1 MAPRHRSY
9 NSPTRAASMRFRATA
24 KSSERSNAAGAVE
37 LECAEHGLLLGYRG
51 VFALSE
57 GYVPGAVATGADLT
71 VPWSRI
77 GQAALEGDE
86 LFLEVDVSITPLNRL
101 CLTGFSAGEEPLP
114 PEESRRRRL
123 IVRVAT
129 LGLAFTAALAA
140 FAGARGAGATPSLS
154 LSVSAAILT
163 ALAVLAVGFWADRFV
178 AIPVPRMTG
187 DVAREAFLAEL
198 ALHRPAL
205 TRAPAAPPP
214 ARPPL
219 VFYFEKLIPRTTA
232 AIVITL
238 SAALL
243 GTLLTT
249 RVIVLDE
256 GTTRRP
262 AAAASDDDRPERRE
276 RQLPEPDRARAVAP
290 AGLVSKPLASSVPSA
305 PPATGDSVRLGEACR
320 CVRSD
325 SALWQQ
331 PIPRLSLLTLAQ
343 RTRRGRGEDE
353 NKRKKYLELEL
364 GVVNNSKSDVP
375 EVSLLVE
382 FFERDPPP
390 SNKRYSVATRPLFFA
405 GPLRPA
411 QAIKWSVE
419 GQGVEF
425 EVHNPVPGDV
435 GPFGD
440 DAAPSNLFA
449 ELLTANHRPV
459 RLHAAMM
466 LTFLGD
472 PRARDAVLE
481 LREALREDEAPY
493 LNRLIVAQSPVKV
506 CKLQVEAARQ
516 AGSACL
522 FNSGAEPKKDLGLRV
537 RALAD
542 EVSHADPV
550 GQPPEVRTEASYHV
564 PGELPANEGRQ
575 ASFSVDLHGERVE
588 TFEAFVDRF
597 DLLP

>member
-1 MAPRHRSY
+1 
-9 NSPTRAASMRFRATA
+9 MRFRATA
-24 KSSERSNAAGAVE
+24 KTSERSNAAGMLE
-37 LECAEHGLLLGYRG
+37 LECTEQGLLLGYRG
-51 VFALSE
+51 VFALSA

-71 VPWSRI
+71 VPWPSVLE
-77 GQAALEGDE
+77 ATLEGDE
-86 LFLEVDVSITPLNRL
+86 LFLQIDPALTPLNRL
-101 CLTGFSAGEEPLP
+101 CLASFSAGEEEIPVT
-114 PEESRRRRL
+114 ETQRRRL

-129 LGLAFTAALAA
+129 AGLALSSALAA

-154 LSVSAAILT
+154 LSLSAAVLT
-163 ALAVLAVGFWADRFV
+163 ALAVLAVGLWADRFV
-178 AIPVPRMTG
+178 ATPVPQLTG

-198 ALHRPAL
+198 SRFRPPV
-205 TRAPAAPPP
+205 TRTPAAAPPP
-214 ARPPL
+214 RPPL
-219 VFYFEKLIPRTTA
+219 VFYFERLLPRTTA

-256 GTTRRP
+256 GTSRREARP
-262 AAAASDDDRPERRE
+262 ARDEREREREPAEPPAPRAAAAT
-276 RQLPEPDRARAVAP
+276 AP
-290 AGLVSKPLASSVPSA
+290 ASLTENVANAA
-305 PPATGDSVRLGEACR
+305 PPPSRDAVRLGESCR

-331 PIPRLSLLTLAQ
+331 PIPRLSLLTLSQ
-343 RTRRGRGEDE
+343 RTRKGRGEDE
-353 NKRKKYLELEL
+353 NKRKKYLEVEL
-364 GVVNNSKSDVP
+364 AVVNNGKTDVP
-375 EVSLLVE
+375 ELSLLVE
-382 FFERDPPP
+382 FFDHDPPP
-390 SNKRYSVATRPLFFA
+390 SNKRYSVVTRPLFFD

-425 EVHNPVPGDV
+425 EVHNPIPGDV
-435 GPFGD
+435 GQFGD

-493 LNRLIVAQSPVKV
+493 LNRLIQAQAPVKV
-506 CKLQVEAARQ
+506 CKLQVEPARQ

-522 FNSGAEPKKDLGLRV
+522 FNSGTEPRKDLGLRV
-537 RALAD
+537 RALAQ

-550 GQPPEVRTEASYHV
+550 GQPPEVRTESSYHV
-564 PGELPANEGRQ
+564 PGELAPNEGHV
-575 ASFSVDLHGERVE
+575 ATFSFDMHGERAE
-588 TFEAFVDRF
+588 GFEAFADRF

>member
-1 MAPRHRSY
+1 
-9 NSPTRAASMRFRATA
+9 MRFRATA

-37 LECAEHGLLLGYRG
+37 LECAEPGLLIGYRG

-57 GYVPGAVATGADLT
+57 GYVPGAVATGQDVT
-71 VPWSRI
+71 VPWPSI
-77 GQAALEGDE
+77 WETSLEGGE
-86 LFLEVDVSITPLNRL
+86 LFLEVDASLTPLSRL
-101 CLTGFSAGEEPLP
+101 CLTDFTSGFEELP

-123 IVRVAT
+123 VVRVASI
-129 LGLAFTAALAA
+129 GLAVSAALAA

-154 LSVSAAILT
+154 LAVSASLLT

-178 AIPVPRMTG
+178 ATPVPRLSG
-187 DVAREAFLAEL
+187 DVARELFLAEL
-198 ALHRPAL
+198 SRYRPAV
-205 TRAPAAPPP
+205 TRAAAAPPP
-214 ARPPL
+214 PRPPL
-219 VFYFEKLIPRTTA
+219 VFYFERLLPRTTA

-256 GTTRRP
+256 GTSRRAP
-262 AAAASDDDRPERRE
+262 ARSAADEDSPEPAAPSPPRVLAAAAPATGA
-276 RQLPEPDRARAVAP
+276 PKPAEP
-290 AGLVSKPLASSVPSA
+290 A
-305 PPATGDSVRLGEACR
+305 PPSGDSVRLGEACR
-320 CVRSD
+320 CLRSD
-325 SALWQQ
+325 SALWQE
-331 PIPRLSLLTLAQ
+331 PIPRLSLLTLSQ
-343 RTRRGRGEDE
+343 RVRKGRGEE
-353 NKRKKYLELEL
+353 ERKNKKYLELEL

-375 EVSLLVE
+375 ELSLLVE

-390 SNKRYSVATRPLFFA
+390 SNKRYSVATRPLFFE

-419 GQGVEF
+419 GQGTEF
-425 EVHNPVPGDV
+425 EVHNPIPGDV

-440 DAAPSNLFA
+440 DAAPSNQFA
-449 ELLTANHRPV
+449 ELLTAHHRPV

-493 LNRLIVAQSPVKV
+493 LNRLIVAQAPVKV
-506 CKLQVEAARQ
+506 CKLQVEPARQ
-516 AGSACL
+516 SGSACL
-522 FNSGAEPKKDLGLRV
+522 FNAGNEPKKDLGLRV

-542 EVSHADPV
+542 QVSHADPV
-550 GQPPEVRTEASYHV
+550 GQPPEVRAEASYHV
-564 PGELPANEGRQ
+564 PGELGANEGKL
-575 ASFSVDLHGERVE
+575 ATFAFDLRGERSD
-588 TFEAFVDRF
+588 TFEAFADRF

>member
-1 MAPRHRSY
+1 
-9 NSPTRAASMRFRATA
+9 MRFRATA
-24 KSSERSNAAGAVE
+24 KTSERSNAAGMLE
-37 LECAEHGLLLGYRG
+37 LECTEQGLLLGYRG
-51 VFALSE
+51 VFALSA

-71 VPWSRI
+71 VPWPSVLEST
-77 GQAALEGDE
+77 LEGDE
-86 LFLEVDVSITPLNRL
+86 LFLQIDAALTPLNRL
-101 CLTGFSAGEEPLP
+101 CLTSFNAGEEEVPIT
-114 PEESRRRRL
+114 ETRRRRL

-129 LGLAFTAALAA
+129 AGLALSSALAA

-154 LSVSAAILT
+154 LSLSAAVLT
-163 ALAVLAVGFWADRFV
+163 ALAVLAVGLWADRFV
-178 AIPVPRMTG
+178 ATPVPQLTG

-198 ALHRPAL
+198 VRYLPAV
-205 TRAPAAPPP
+205 TRAPAAAPPP
-214 ARPPL
+214 RPPL
-219 VFYFEKLIPRTTA
+219 VFYFERLLPRTTA

-256 GTTRRP
+256 GTSRREARP
-262 AAAASDDDRPERRE
+262 ARDEREREPVELPAPRAAAAT
-276 RQLPEPDRARAVAP
+276 AP
-290 AGLVSKPLASSVPSA
+290 ASLTENVASAA
-305 PPATGDSVRLGEACR
+305 PPPSGDAVRLGESCR

-325 SALWQQ
+325 SALWQE
-331 PIPRLSLLTLAQ
+331 PIPRLSLLTLSQ
-343 RTRRGRGEDE
+343 RTRKGRGEDE
-353 NKRKKYLELEL
+353 NKHKKYLEVEL
-364 GVVNNSKSDVP
+364 AVVNNGKTDVP
-375 EVSLLVE
+375 ELSLLVE

-390 SNKRYSVATRPLFFA
+390 SNKRYSVVTRPLFFE

-425 EVHNPVPGDV
+425 EVHNPIPGDV

-466 LTFLGD
+466 LTFLND

-493 LNRLIVAQSPVKV
+493 LNRLIQAQAPVKV
-506 CKLQVEAARQ
+506 CKLQVEPARR

-522 FNSGAEPKKDLGLRV
+522 FNSGTEPRKDLGLRV
-537 RALAD
+537 RALAQ

-550 GQPPEVRTEASYHV
+550 GQPPEVRSESSYHV
-564 PGELPANEGRQ
+564 PGELGAGEGHM
-575 ASFSVDLHGERVE
+575 ASFSIDLQGERVE
-588 TFEAFVDRF
+588 GFEAFADRF

>member
-1 MAPRHRSY
+1 
-9 NSPTRAASMRFRATA
+9 MRFRATA

-37 LECAEHGLLLGYRG
+37 LECTEHGLWLGYRG
-51 VFALSE
+51 VFALND
-57 GYVPGAVATGADLT
+57 GYVPGAVATGSDLT
-71 VPWSRI
+71 VPWSSVLHT
-77 GQAALEGDE
+77 ALEGDE
-86 LFLEVDVSITPLNRL
+86 LFLEVDVSVTPLNRL
-101 CLTGFSAGEEPLP
+101 CLTAFSAGEEQLP

-123 IVRVAT
+123 VVRIASA
-129 LGLAFTAALAA
+129 GLALTAALAA

-154 LSVSAAILT
+154 LSVSAAVLT
-163 ALAVLAVGFWADRFV
+163 ALAVLAVGFWADRFI
-178 AIPVPRMTG
+178 ATPVPRLTG
-187 DVAREAFLAEL
+187 DAAREAFLGQLSLYRA
-198 ALHRPAL
+198 AP

-232 AIVITL
+232 AVVITL

-256 GTTRRP
+256 GTTRRSERSSGRATEPEERLEP
-262 AAAASDDDRPERRE
+262 APLEQAAETSVTPAVLSKSASK
-276 RQLPEPDRARAVAP
+276 AA
-290 AGLVSKPLASSVPSA
+290 SA
-305 PPATGDSVRLGEACR
+305 PPPAGDAVRLGEACR

-325 SALWQQ
+325 SALWQE
-331 PIPRLSLLTLAQ
+331 PIPRLSLLVLSQ
-343 RTRRGRGEDE
+343 RTRKGHGEDE
-353 NKRKKYLELEL
+353 NHRKKYLEVEL
-364 GVVNNSKSDVP
+364 GVVNNGKTDVP

-390 SNKRYSVATRPLFFA
+390 SNKRYSVSTRPLFFE

-449 ELLTANHRPV
+449 ELLTAHHRPV

-466 LTFLGD
+466 LTFLSD

-493 LNRLIVAQSPVKV
+493 LNRLIQAQAPVKV
-506 CKLQVEAARQ
+506 CKLQVAPARQ
-516 AGSACL
+516 SGSACL
-522 FNSGAEPKKDLGLRV
+522 FNGSNEPKKDLGLRV

-542 EVSHADPV
+542 EVSHGDPV
-550 GQPPEVRTEASYHV
+550 GQPPEVKVEASYHV
-564 PGELPANEGRQ
+564 PGELGANEGRE
-575 ASFSVDLHGERVE
+575 ATFSFDARGERVE
-588 TFEAFVDRF
+588 TFEAFADRF

>member
-1 MAPRHRSY
+1 M
-9 NSPTRAASMRFRATA
+9 
-24 KSSERSNAAGAVE
+24 E
-37 LECAEHGLLLGYRG
+37 LECAEQGLLLGYRG

-57 GYVPGAVATGADLT
+57 GYVPGAVATGSDLT
-71 VPWSRI
+71 VPWTSVL
-77 GQAALEGDE
+77 QTALEGDE
-86 LFLEVDVSITPLNRL
+86 LFLEVDSGLTPLNRL
-101 CLTGFSAGEEPLP
+101 CLTGFNAGEEQLP
-114 PEESRRRRL
+114 PEDARRRRL
-123 IVRVAT
+123 VVRIASV
-129 LGLAFTAALAA
+129 GLAVSAALAA

-154 LSVSAAILT
+154 LSVSASVLT

-178 AIPVPRMTG
+178 ATPVPRLTG
-187 DVAREAFLAEL
+187 DVAREVFLAEL
-198 ALHRPAL
+198 AVHRPAL
-205 TRAPAAPPP
+205 TRAPPAPPP

-219 VFYFEKLIPRTTA
+219 VFYFERLLPRTTA

-256 GTTRRP
+256 GTTRRAERP
-262 AAAASDDDRPERRE
+262 ANRDQDAERAAPRSRE
-276 RQLPEPDRARAVAP
+276 QAPAAVAP
-290 AGLVSKPLASSVPSA
+290 AALVSKPAA
-305 PPATGDSVRLGEACR
+305 PATPPSGDAVRLGEPCR

-325 SALWQQ
+325 SALWQT
-331 PIPRLSLLTLAQ
+331 PIPRLSLLVLAQ
-343 RTRRGRGEDE
+343 RTRKGHGEDE
-353 NKRKKYLELEL
+353 NKRKKYLEVEL
-364 GVVNNSKSDVP
+364 GIVNNGKTDVP

-390 SNKRYSVATRPLFFA
+390 SNKRYSVSTRPLFFE

-419 GQGVEF
+419 AQGVEF
-425 EVHNPVPGDV
+425 EVHNPVLGDV

-493 LNRLIVAQSPVKV
+493 LNRLIQAQAPVKV
-506 CKLQVEAARQ
+506 CKLQVEPARQ
-516 AGSACL
+516 AGRACL
-522 FNSGAEPKKDLGLRV
+522 FNGGNEPKQDLGLRV

-542 EVSHADPV
+542 EVSHGDPV
-550 GQPPEVRTEASYHV
+550 GQPPEVKAESSYHV
-564 PGELPANEGRQ
+564 PGELPPNEGRE
-575 ASFSVDLHGERVE
+575 ASFSFDLHGERAE
-588 TFEAFVDRF
+588 AFEAFSDRF

>member
-1 MAPRHRSY
+1 M
-9 NSPTRAASMRFRATA
+9 A

-37 LECAEHGLLLGYRG
+37 LECAPQGLLLGYRG
-51 VFALSE
+51 VFALTE

-71 VPWSRI
+71 VPWPNVTET
-77 GQAALEGDE
+77 ALEGDE
-86 LFLEVDVSITPLNRL
+86 LFIEVDASLTPLNRL
-101 CLTGFSAGEEPLP
+101 CLTAFSAGEEQLPL
-114 PEESRRRRL
+114 EESRRRRL
-123 IVRVAT
+123 VVRIASV
-129 LGLAFTAALAA
+129 GLAVTAGLAA
-140 FAGARGAGATPSLS
+140 FAGARGSGATPSLS

-178 AIPVPRMTG
+178 ATPVPQLTG
-187 DVAREAFLAEL
+187 DAAREAFLSQL
-198 ALHRPAL
+198 AMYRPAL
-205 TRAPAAPPP
+205 TRAPAPPPP

-219 VFYFEKLIPRTTA
+219 VFYFERLIPRTTA
-232 AIVITL
+232 AVVITL

-256 GTTRRP
+256 GTSRRS
-262 AAAASDDDRPERRE
+262 ARSDERDE
-276 RQLPEPDRARAVAP
+276 RDERGRRSPVDETAEKPVAP
-290 AGLVSKPLASSVPSA
+290 AALHSPSTGKAA
-305 PPATGDSVRLGEACR
+305 PPPPPAGDVVRLGESCR

-325 SALWQQ
+325 SALWQE
-331 PIPRLSLLTLAQ
+331 PIPRLSLLVLSQ

-353 NKRKKYLELEL
+353 NKRKKYLEVEL
-364 GVVNNSKSDVP
+364 GVVNNGKTDVP

-390 SNKRYSVATRPLFFA
+390 SSKRYSVSTRPLFFE

-419 GQGVEF
+419 AQGVEF
-425 EVHNPVPGDV
+425 EVHNPVPGNV
-435 GPFGD
+435 GAFGD
-440 DAAPSNLFA
+440 DAAPANLFA
-449 ELLTANHRPV
+449 ELLSANHRPV

-493 LNRLIVAQSPVKV
+493 LTRLIQAQAPVKV
-506 CKLQVEAARQ
+506 CKLQVEPARQ
-516 AGSACL
+516 AGSACI
-522 FNSGAEPKKDLGLRV
+522 FNGSNEPKKDLGLRV
-537 RALAD
+537 RALAA
-542 EVSHADPV
+542 EVSHGDPV
-550 GQPPEVRTEASYHV
+550 GQPPEVKVEASFHV
-564 PGELPANEGRQ
+564 PGELGANEGHV

-588 TFEAFVDRF
+588 TFEAFSDRF

>member
-1 MAPRHRSY
+1 
-9 NSPTRAASMRFRATA
+9 MRFQATA
-24 KSSERSNAAGAVE
+24 KNSERANAAGAVE
-37 LECAEHGLLLGYRG
+37 LECTEQGLILGYRG
-51 VFALSE
+51 VFALTE

-71 VPWSRI
+71 VPWA
-77 GQAALEGDE
+77 QVWQTALEGDE
-86 LFLEVDVSITPLNRL
+86 LFVEVDASVTPLNRL
-101 CLTGFSAGEEPLP
+101 CLTAFTSGVEELP
-114 PEESRRRRL
+114 IEETRRRRL
-123 IVRVAT
+123 IVRVASA
-129 LGLAFTAALAA
+129 GLALSSALAA
-140 FAGARGAGATPSLS
+140 FAGARGVGATPSLS
-154 LSVSAAILT
+154 LAISASVVT
-163 ALAVLAVGFWADRFV
+163 ALAVVAVGFWADRFV
-178 AIPVPRMTG
+178 ATPTPRLSG
-187 DVAREAFLAEL
+187 DVAREVFLAEL
-198 ALHRPAL
+198 ALHHPAL
-205 TRAPAAPPP
+205 TRAPAPAPPP
-214 ARPPL
+214 RPPL
-219 VFYFEKLIPRTTA
+219 IFYFERLLPRTTA

-256 GTTRRP
+256 GTTRRSTVAQLP
-262 AAAASDDDRPERRE
+262 ADDEPLSPPPPTAPIAAAAPT
-276 RQLPEPDRARAVAP
+276 
-290 AGLVSKPLASSVPSA
+290 SKPTAAEA
-305 PPATGDSVRLGEACR
+305 PPPTGDSVRIGESCR

-325 SALWQQ
+325 SALWQE
-331 PIPRLSLLTLAQ
+331 PIPRLSMLVLSQ
-343 RTRRGRGEDE
+343 RVRKGRGEDE
-353 NKRKKYLELEL
+353 NKRKKYLELDL
-364 GVVNNSKSDVP
+364 GVVNNSKTDVP
-375 EVSLLVE
+375 ELSLLVE

-390 SNKRYSVATRPLFFA
+390 SNKRYSVSTRPLFYE

-425 EVHNPVPGDV
+425 EVHNPIPGDV

-493 LNRLIVAQSPVKV
+493 LNRLIAAQAPVKV
-506 CKLQVEAARQ
+506 CKLQIEAARR

-522 FNSGAEPKKDLGLRV
+522 FNAGNEARKDLGLRV
-537 RALAD
+537 RALAA
-542 EVSHADPV
+542 EVSHGDPV
-550 GQPPEVRTEASYHV
+550 GQPPEVRSEASYHV
-564 PGELPANEGRQ
+564 PGALEPNDGRVV
-575 ASFSVDLHGERVE
+575 SFAFDLRGERAE
-588 TFEAFVDRF
+588 TFEAFADRF

>member
-1 MAPRHRSY
+1 
-9 NSPTRAASMRFRATA
+9 MRFRATA

-51 VFALSE
+51 VFALSD

-71 VPWSRI
+71 VPWGSVT
-77 GQAALEGDE
+77 QTALEGDE
-86 LFLEVDVSITPLNRL
+86 LFLEVEVGITPLNRL

-114 PEESRRRRL
+114 PDESRRRRL
-123 IVRVAT
+123 VVRIAT
-129 LGLAFTAALAA
+129 LGLALTAGLAA
-140 FAGARGAGATPSLS
+140 FAGARGAGAPPSLS
-154 LSVSAAILT
+154 LSVSAALLT

-178 AIPVPRMTG
+178 ATPVPRLTG
-187 DVAREAFLAEL
+187 DVAREVFLAEL
-198 ALHRPAL
+198 LQHRPAL

-214 ARPPL
+214 VRPPL

-256 GTTRRP
+256 GTTRRSAGVARDDERP
-262 AAAASDDDRPERRE
+262 APPA
-276 RQLPEPDRARAVAP
+276 RQQPEPDGARPVAP
-290 AGLVSKPLASSVPSA
+290 AGLVSKPAASSA
-305 PPATGDSVRLGEACR
+305 PPPSGDVVRLGEACR

-325 SALWQQ
+325 SALWHQ
-331 PIPRLSLLTLAQ
+331 PIPRLSLLTLSQ

-353 NKRKKYLELEL
+353 NKRKQYLELEL

-390 SNKRYSVATRPLFFA
+390 SNKRYSVVTRPLFFE
-405 GPLRPA
+405 GPLRPG

-419 GQGVEF
+419 GRGVEF

-493 LNRLIVAQSPVKV
+493 LNRLIVAQAPVKV

-522 FNSGAEPKKDLGLRV
+522 FNGGAEPRKDLGLRV
-537 RALAD
+537 RALAQ

-550 GQPPEVRTEASYHV
+550 GQPPEVRSEASYHV
-564 PGELPANEGRQ
+564 PGELAPNEGRQ
-575 ASFSVDLHGERVE
+575 ASFSFDLHGERAE
-588 TFEAFVDRF
+588 SFEAFVDRF

>member
-1 MAPRHRSY
+1 
-9 NSPTRAASMRFRATA
+9 MRFRATA

-37 LECAEHGLLLGYRG
+37 LECAEQGLLLGYRG
-51 VFALSE
+51 VFALNE
-57 GYVPGAVATGADLT
+57 GYVPGAVATGLDLT
-71 VPWSRI
+71 VPWHQVWDTSI
-77 GQAALEGDE
+77 EGGE
-86 LFLEVDVSITPLNRL
+86 LFLEVDSSLTPLNRL
-101 CLTGFSAGEEPLP
+101 CITEFNSGFVELP

-123 IVRVAT
+123 VVRVASA
-129 LGLAFTAALAA
+129 GLALSAASAA
-140 FAGARGAGATPSLS
+140 FAGARGAGAAPSLS
-154 LSVSAAILT
+154 LAISVAVLT

-178 AIPVPRMTG
+178 ATPVPRLTG
-187 DVAREAFLAEL
+187 DVARELFFAEL
-198 ALHRPAL
+198 ARYRPAL
-205 TRAPAAPPP
+205 TRSPAAPPAP
-214 ARPPL
+214 RPPL
-219 VFYFEKLIPRTTA
+219 VFYFERLLPRTTA

-256 GTTRRP
+256 GTSRRAALPPPAVEHPAEPAEP
-262 AAAASDDDRPERRE
+262 AAP
-276 RQLPEPDRARAVAP
+276 RAP
-290 AGLVSKPLASSVPSA
+290 TPTKLASLQPKPDPPPPS
-305 PPATGDSVRLGEACR
+305 GDSVRLGEGCR

-325 SALWQQ
+325 SALWQE
-331 PIPRLSLLTLAQ
+331 PIPRLSLLTLSQ
-343 RTRRGRGEDE
+343 RTRRGRGDDE
-353 NKRKKYLELEL
+353 RKNKKYLELEL
-364 GVVNNSKSDVP
+364 GVVNNGKADVP

-390 SNKRYSVATRPLFFA
+390 SNKRYSVSTRPLFYE

-449 ELLTANHRPV
+449 ELLRANHRPV

-493 LNRLIVAQSPVKV
+493 LNRLIASQAPIKV
-506 CKLQVEAARQ
+506 CRLEVEAARRT
-516 AGSACL
+516 GSACL
-522 FNSGAEPKKDLGLRV
+522 FNAGNEPRKDLGLRV
-537 RALAD
+537 RGLGR
-542 EVSHADPV
+542 EVSHAEPV
-550 GQPPEVRTEASYHV
+550 GQPPEVRVEASYHV
-564 PGELPANEGRQ
+564 PGELPANEGRV
-575 ASFSVDLHGERVE
+575 ASFSFDLQGQRAEA
-588 TFEAFVDRF
+588 FEAFADRF

>member
-1 MAPRHRSY
+1 
-9 NSPTRAASMRFRATA
+9 MRFRATA

-37 LECAEHGLLLGYRG
+37 LECAEQGLLLGYRG

-71 VPWSRI
+71 VPWLSVL
-77 GQAALEGDE
+77 QTALEGDD
-86 LFLEVDVSITPLNRL
+86 LFLEVDSAITPLNRL

-114 PEESRRRRL
+114 PEDSRRRQL
-123 IVRVAT
+123 VVRIASV
-129 LGLAFTAALAA
+129 GLAISAALAA

-154 LSVSAAILT
+154 LSISASVLT

-178 AIPVPRMTG
+178 AMPVPRLTG
-187 DVAREAFLAEL
+187 DVAREVFLAEL

-205 TRAPAAPPP
+205 TRAPKAPPP

-219 VFYFEKLIPRTTA
+219 VFYFERLMPRTTA

-256 GTTRRP
+256 GTTRRAERSTPRDGSEERLTPREPPP
-262 AAAASDDDRPERRE
+262 AAI
-276 RQLPEPDRARAVAP
+276 AP
-290 AGLVSKPLASSVPSA
+290 AALVSKPSKPSA
-305 PPATGDSVRLGEACR
+305 PAAPPSGDAVRLGEPCR

-325 SALWQQ
+325 SALWAE
-331 PIPRLSLLTLAQ
+331 PIPRLSLLVLAQ
-343 RTRRGRGEDE
+343 RARKGHGEDE

-364 GVVNNSKSDVP
+364 GIVNNSKTDVP

-390 SNKRYSVATRPLFFA
+390 SNKRYSVSTRPLFFE

-419 GQGVEF
+419 AQGVEF

-440 DAAPSNLFA
+440 DAAPANLFA

-466 LTFLGD
+466 LSFLGD

-493 LNRLIVAQSPVKV
+493 LNRLIQAQAPVKV
-506 CKLQVEAARQ
+506 CKLQVEPARQ

-522 FNSGAEPKKDLGLRV
+522 FNSGVEPKKDLGLRV

-542 EVSHADPV
+542 EVSHGDPV
-550 GQPPEVRTEASYHV
+550 GQPPEVKAESSYHV
-564 PGELPANEGRQ
+564 PGELPPNEGRE
-575 ASFSVDLHGERVE
+575 ASFSFDAHGERVE
-588 TFEAFVDRF
+588 AFEAFADRF

>member
-1 MAPRHRSY
+1 
-9 NSPTRAASMRFRATA
+9 MRFFATA

-37 LECAEHGLLLGYRG
+37 LECAPEGLILGYRG

-57 GYVPGAVATGADLT
+57 GYVPGALATGPDLT
-71 VPWSRI
+71 VPWA
-77 GQAALEGDE
+77 QVWETTLEGDE
-86 LFLEVDVSITPLNRL
+86 LFLEVDSSITPLNRL
-101 CLTGFSAGEEPLP
+101 CLTAFSAGFEVLPAEETQ
-114 PEESRRRRL
+114 RRRL
-123 IVRVAT
+123 VVRVASA
-129 LGLAFTAALAA
+129 GLALTGAFAA

-154 LSVSAAILT
+154 MSIAAAVLT
-163 ALAVLAVGFWADRFV
+163 ALGVLAVGFWADRLV
-178 AIPVPRMTG
+178 TMPVPRMTG
-187 DVAREAFLAEL
+187 DVAREAFLGEL
-198 ALHRPAL
+198 SLYRPAL
-205 TRAPAAPPP
+205 TRAPPPP
-214 ARPPL
+214 APPRPPL
-219 VFYFEKLIPRTTA
+219 VFYFERMLPRTTA

-249 RVIVLDE
+249 RVIVFDE
-256 GTTRRP
+256 GGARP
-262 AAAASDDDRPERRE
+262 ARAAQRPLDDEPLEAPRPRR
-276 RQLPEPDRARAVAP
+276 AAP
-290 AGLVSKPLASSVPSA
+290 APAADSAVLATSA
-305 PPATGDSVRLGEACR
+305 PPPPSGDAVRLGEACR

-325 SALWQQ
+325 SALWQE
-331 PIPRLSLLTLAQ
+331 PIPKLSLLVLSQ

-364 GVVNNSKSDVP
+364 GVVNNGKSDVP
-375 EVSLLVE
+375 ELSLLVE

-390 SNKRYSVATRPLFFA
+390 SNKRYSVVTRPLFYE

-440 DAAPSNLFA
+440 DAAPSNMFA

-466 LTFLGD
+466 LSFLND

-493 LNRLIVAQSPVKV
+493 LNRLIIAQAPIKV
-506 CKLQVEAARQ
+506 CKLQVEPHSH

-522 FNSGAEPKKDLGLRV
+522 FNAGAEARRDLGLRV
-537 RALAD
+537 RALAQ
-542 EVSHADPV
+542 EVSHGDPL
-550 GQPPEVRTEASYHV
+550 GQPPEVRAEASYHV
-564 PGELPANEGRQ
+564 PGALEPNQGRM
-575 ASFSVDLHGERVE
+575 ASFAFELGGERAE
-588 TFEAFVDRF
+588 AFEAFADRF

>member
-1 MAPRHRSY
+1 
-9 NSPTRAASMRFRATA
+9 MRFRATA

-37 LECAEHGLLLGYRG
+37 LECAEQGLLLGYRG

-57 GYVPGAVATGADLT
+57 GYVPGAVATGSNLT
-71 VPWSRI
+71 VPWSLVRET
-77 GQAALEGDE
+77 ALEGDE
-86 LFLEVDVSITPLNRL
+86 LFLEVDSALTPLNRL

-114 PEESRRRRL
+114 PEDSRRRQL
-123 IVRVAT
+123 VVRIASV
-129 LGLAFTAALAA
+129 GLAISAGLAA

-154 LSVSAAILT
+154 LSISASVLT

-178 AIPVPRMTG
+178 AMPVPRLTG
-187 DVAREAFLAEL
+187 DVAREVFLAEL

-205 TRAPAAPPP
+205 TRAPPAAPP

-219 VFYFEKLIPRTTA
+219 VFYFERLLPRTTA

-256 GTTRRP
+256 GTTRRAERSTSRDDGREDNRDERPTPREPSP
-262 AAAASDDDRPERRE
+262 AAI
-276 RQLPEPDRARAVAP
+276 AP
-290 AGLVSKPLASSVPSA
+290 AGLASKPSKPSA
-305 PPATGDSVRLGEACR
+305 PAAPPSGDAVRLGEPCR

-325 SALWQQ
+325 SALWAE
-331 PIPRLSLLTLAQ
+331 PIPRLSLLVLAQ
-343 RTRRGRGEDE
+343 RARKGRGEDE

-364 GVVNNSKSDVP
+364 GIVNNSKSDVP
-375 EVSLLVE
+375 EVALLVE

-390 SNKRYSVATRPLFFA
+390 GNKRYSVSTRPLFFE

-419 GQGVEF
+419 AQGVEF
-425 EVHNPVPGDV
+425 EVHNPVPGNV

-440 DAAPSNLFA
+440 DAAPANLFA

-493 LNRLIVAQSPVKV
+493 LNRLIQAQAPVKV
-506 CKLQVEAARQ
+506 CKLQVEPARQ

-522 FNSGAEPKKDLGLRV
+522 FNSGVEPKKDLGLRV

-542 EVSHADPV
+542 EVSHGDPV
-550 GQPPEVRTEASYHV
+550 GQPPEVKAESSYHV
-564 PGELPANEGRQ
+564 PGELPPNEGHE
-575 ASFSVDLHGERVE
+575 ASFTFDAHGERVE
-588 TFEAFVDRF
+588 AFEAFADRF

>member
-1 MAPRHRSY
+1 
-9 NSPTRAASMRFRATA
+9 MRFRATA

-51 VFALSE
+51 VFALTD

-71 VPWSRI
+71 VPWHNVTET
-77 GQAALEGDE
+77 ALEGDE
-86 LFLEVDVSITPLNRL
+86 LFLEVDASLTPLNRL
-101 CLTGFSAGEEPLP
+101 CLTAFSAGVEPLP
-114 PEESRRRRL
+114 LEESRRRRL
-123 IVRVAT
+123 VVRIASV
-129 LGLAFTAALAA
+129 GLALTAGLAA
-140 FAGARGAGATPSLS
+140 FAGARGAGAPPSLS

-178 AIPVPRMTG
+178 ATPVPRLSGTA
-187 DVAREAFLAEL
+187 AREAFLAEL
-198 ALHRPAL
+198 AMHRPAL
-205 TRAPAAPPP
+205 TRAPAAPPK
-214 ARPPL
+214 ALPPF
-219 VFYFEKLIPRTTA
+219 VFYFERLIPRTTA
-232 AIVITL
+232 AVVITL

-256 GTTRRP
+256 RT
-262 AAAASDDDRPERRE
+262 SRRE
-276 RQLPEPDRARAVAP
+276 RSAGRDAPEERAPRALPEEATEKSVASAVLRNPPTSPAAGAPLP
-290 AGLVSKPLASSVPSA
+290 AGDA
-305 PPATGDSVRLGEACR
+305 VRLGEACR

-325 SALWQQ
+325 SALWQE
-331 PIPRLSLLTLAQ
+331 PIARLSLLVLSQ
-343 RTRRGRGEDE
+343 RTRKGRGEDE
-353 NKRKKYLELEL
+353 NRRKKYLEVEL
-364 GVVNNSKSDVP
+364 GVVNNGKTDVP

-390 SNKRYSVATRPLFFA
+390 SNKRYSVSTRPLFFE

-419 GQGVEF
+419 AQGVEF
-425 EVHNPVPGDV
+425 EVHNPVPGNV

-449 ELLTANHRPV
+449 ELLSANHRPV

-472 PRARDAVLE
+472 PRARDAVLQ

-493 LNRLIVAQSPVKV
+493 LNRLIQAQAPVKV
-506 CKLQVEAARQ
+506 CKLQVETARQ
-516 AGSACL
+516 AGSACI
-522 FNSGAEPKKDLGLRV
+522 FNGGNDPKKDLGLRV
-537 RALAD
+537 RALAA
-542 EVSHADPV
+542 EVSPGEPV
-550 GQPPEVRTEASYHV
+550 GQPPEVKVEASFHV
-564 PGELPANEGRQ
+564 PGELLPNEGRV
-575 ASFSVDLHGERVE
+575 ASFSLDLQGERVE
-588 TFEAFVDRF
+588 TFEAFADRF

>member
-1 MAPRHRSY
+1 
-9 NSPTRAASMRFRATA
+9 MRFRATA

-51 VFALSE
+51 VFALSD
-57 GYVPGAVATGADLT
+57 GYVPGAVATGSDLT
-71 VPWSRI
+71 VPWASVT
-77 GQAALEGDE
+77 QSALEGDE
-86 LFLEVDVSITPLNRL
+86 LFLEVDANLTPLNRL
-101 CLTGFSAGEEPLP
+101 CLTAFSAGEQQLP
-114 PEESRRRRL
+114 PEESQRRRL
-123 IVRVAT
+123 VVRIASG
-129 LGLAFTAALAA
+129 GLAFTAALAA
-140 FAGARGAGATPSLS
+140 FAGARGSGATPSLS
-154 LSVSAAILT
+154 LSVSAAVLT

-178 AIPVPRMTG
+178 ATPVPRLTG
-187 DVAREAFLAEL
+187 DLARELFVAEL
-198 ALHRPAL
+198 ARYRPAL

-214 ARPPL
+214 ARPPF
-219 VFYFEKLIPRTTA
+219 VFYFERLIPRTTA

-262 AAAASDDDRPERRE
+262 AAARDGRDEEQGERAASAREPEAA
-276 RQLPEPDRARAVAP
+276 PAVAP
-290 AGLVSKPLASSVPSA
+290 ATQLRKAPEAA
-305 PPATGDSVRLGEACR
+305 PPPAGDAVRIGESCR
-320 CVRSD
+320 CARSD
-325 SALWQQ
+325 SALWQE
-331 PIPRLSLLTLAQ
+331 PIPRLSLLVLGQ

-353 NKRKKYLELEL
+353 NKRKKYLEVEL
-364 GVVNNSKSDVP
+364 GIVNNSKTDVP

-390 SNKRYSVATRPLFFA
+390 SNKRYSVSTRPLFFE

-419 GQGVEF
+419 AQGVEF
-425 EVHNPVPGDV
+425 EVHNPVPGNV

-449 ELLTANHRPV
+449 ELLSANHRPV

-466 LTFLGD
+466 LTFLSD

-493 LNRLIVAQSPVKV
+493 LNRLIVAQAPVKV
-506 CKLQVEAARQ
+506 CKLQVEPARQ
-516 AGSACL
+516 GGSACL
-522 FNSGAEPKKDLGLRV
+522 FNSSNEPKKDLGLRV
-537 RALAD
+537 RALAA
-542 EVSHADPV
+542 EVSHGDPI
-550 GQPPEVRTEASYHV
+550 GQPPEVKVEASYHV
-564 PGELPANEGRQ
+564 PGELPANEGRV
-575 ASFSVDLHGERVE
+575 ASFSFDARGERVE
-588 TFEAFVDRF
+588 VFEAFADRF

>member
-1 MAPRHRSY
+1 
-9 NSPTRAASMRFRATA
+9 MRFRATA

-37 LECAEHGLLLGYRG
+37 LECRAQGLLLGYRG
-51 VFALSE
+51 VFALAE
-57 GYVPGAVATGADLT
+57 GYVPGAVATGSDLE
-71 VPWSRI
+71 VPWTSVT
-77 GQAALEGDE
+77 QTALEGDE
-86 LFLEVDVSITPLNRL
+86 LFLEVHPSITPLNRL
-101 CLTGFSAGEEPLP
+101 CLIGFTAGEEELP

-123 IVRVAT
+123 VVRIAS
-129 LGLAFTAALAA
+129 LGLALSAALAA
-140 FAGARGAGATPSLS
+140 FAGARGAGAAPSLS
-154 LSVSAAILT
+154 LSISAAVLT

-178 AIPVPRMTG
+178 ATPAPRLTG
-187 DVAREAFLAEL
+187 DVARERFLAEL
-198 ALHRPAL
+198 SLYRPAL
-205 TRAPAAPPP
+205 TRGPAAPPP

-219 VFYFEKLIPRTTA
+219 VFYFERLLPRTTA

-256 GTTRRP
+256 GTTRSPVRTAAADDERDQQPRRQQFRIEPPTAPASLSDKP
-262 AAAASDDDRPERRE
+262 AA
-276 RQLPEPDRARAVAP
+276 Q
-290 AGLVSKPLASSVPSA
+290 A
-305 PPATGDSVRLGEACR
+305 PPPTGNSVRLGDACR
-320 CVRSD
+320 CLRSD

-331 PIPRLSLLTLAQ
+331 PIPRLSLLVLSQ
-343 RTRRGRGEDE
+343 RTRKGHGDDE

-364 GVVNNSKSDVP
+364 GVVNNSKTDVP
-375 EVSLLVE
+375 EVSLLVD

-390 SNKRYSVATRPLFFA
+390 SNKRYSVATRPLFFE
-405 GPLRPA
+405 GPLKPA

-425 EVHNPVPGDV
+425 EVHNPIPGDV

-449 ELLTANHRPV
+449 ELLTAHHRPV

-493 LNRLIVAQSPVKV
+493 LNRLIVAQAPVKV
-506 CKLQVEAARQ
+506 CKLEVEAARQ

-522 FNSGAEPKKDLGLRV
+522 FNSGNEPRKDLGLRV

-542 EVSHADPV
+542 EVSHGDPV
-550 GQPPEVRTEASYHV
+550 GQPPEVKVESSYHV
-564 PGELPANEGRQ
+564 PGELPANEGRV
-575 ASFSVDLHGERVE
+575 ATFGLDLHGERAE
-588 TFEAFVDRF
+588 AFEAFADRF

>member
-1 MAPRHRSY
+1 
-9 NSPTRAASMRFRATA
+9 MRFRATA

-37 LECAEHGLLLGYRG
+37 LECAEQGLLLGYRG

-57 GYVPGAVATGADLT
+57 GYVPGAVATGADLV
-71 VPWSRI
+71 VPWSSVLSTT
-77 GQAALEGDE
+77 LEGDE
-86 LFLEVDVSITPLNRL
+86 LFLEVDSATTPLNRL

-114 PEESRRRRL
+114 PEDSRRRRL
-123 IVRVAT
+123 VVRIASV
-129 LGLAFTAALAA
+129 GLAVSAALAA

-154 LSVSAAILT
+154 LSISASLLT

-178 AIPVPRMTG
+178 ATPVPRLTG
-187 DVAREAFLAEL
+187 DVAREVFLAEL

-205 TRAPAAPPP
+205 TRAPKAPAPP
-214 ARPPL
+214 RPPL
-219 VFYFEKLIPRTTA
+219 VFYFERLLPRTTA

-256 GTTRRP
+256 GTTRRAERSTGHDATRDDGREPGSPPPESSP
-262 AAAASDDDRPERRE
+262 AAI
-276 RQLPEPDRARAVAP
+276 AP
-290 AGLVSKPLASSVPSA
+290 AALVSKPSKPTAPAA
-305 PPATGDSVRLGEACR
+305 PPSGDAVRLGESCR

-325 SALWQQ
+325 SALWAE
-331 PIPRLSLLTLAQ
+331 PIPRLSLLVLAQ
-343 RTRRGRGEDE
+343 RTRKGHGEDE

-364 GVVNNSKSDVP
+364 GIVNNSKTDVP
-375 EVSLLVE
+375 EVALLVE

-390 SNKRYSVATRPLFFA
+390 GNKRYSVATRPLFFE

-419 GQGVEF
+419 AQGVEF

-440 DAAPSNLFA
+440 DAAPANLFA

-466 LTFLGD
+466 LSFLGD

-493 LNRLIVAQSPVKV
+493 LNRLIQAQAPVKV
-506 CKLQVEAARQ
+506 CKLQVEPARQ

-522 FNSGAEPKKDLGLRV
+522 FNSGVEPKKDLGLRV
-537 RALAD
+537 RGLAD
-542 EVSHADPV
+542 EVSHGDPV
-550 GQPPEVRTEASYHV
+550 GQPPEVKAESSYHV
-564 PGELPANEGRQ
+564 PGELAPNEGRE
-575 ASFSVDLHGERVE
+575 ASFSFDPHGERVE
-588 TFEAFVDRF
+588 AFEAFADRF